1 MQELPSDIP
10 EECVCPISQ
19 TIMADPVVCA
29 DGHSYERACIEAW
42 LASGRGTSPKTHM
55 PLPHTNLVPNLNL
68 RSMIESLR
76 HRTPPERRRTFQEE
90 LEDLESI
97 VAGLATSK
105 GSTSVVRKEESNS
118 KARAAGVRRQLFSNE
133 SSMSWSPAP
142 PCPAAGR
149 AEELSSRQ
157 SYASVAFADPCAAAS
172 SEKHAAEGDSR
183 AEQLKTVFPSAERR
197 KSIQHH
203 ERALRTSPSGR
214 RVTFPPAEKEAH
226 VVQNRAFHEPRLS
239 RSSSPARVR
248 CMEQNSCIQATEHD
262 VGTAAKAGGS
272 AIPLWQGAST
282 GSNGIYLSAALP
294 PQQHSGDH
302 RLGAGQSQL
311 LQRPLRDTVIAP
323 RDSSRTIAP
332 RDSSRTIAPRDGSRT
347 VRQRDS
353 QRSPSAM
360 RHAAEGEH
368 VGDCPQEAASRTVSP
383 VRWQG
388 KVEVD
393 GISGWKA
400 TEHQRSLSPAQ
411 RRPACIAAERA
422 CMWRSDSCRSPS
434 PMPLSAARPETE
446 ASRLWMHARE
456 SQRSVSPAQQRPA
469 RATAD
474 RCLSWK
480 MVEPFRCGTPTRQPV
495 WAEGHVRGTLNSSMQ
510 PRVGWQWRSPRN
522 MSGNSSRPRLL

>member
-1 MQELPSDIP
+1 
-10 EECVCPISQ
+10 
-19 TIMADPVVCA
+19 
-29 DGHSYERACIEAW
+29 
-42 LASGRGTSPKTHM
+42 
-55 PLPHTNLVPNLNL
+55 
-68 RSMIESLR
+68 MIESLR

-332 RDSSRTIAPRDGSRT
+332 RDSSRRLLHAMALAQSGNVTLRDLRQQCVMQLKVNMLETVPKRQHPGQFLRCGGKAKWKWMVSLAGKQQSISGRCPLHSGGQPVLQLSVPACGDQILAGRHHQCRSAQLDLKQKPVACGCMLVSRK
-347 VRQRDS
+347 VRV
-353 QRSPSAM
+353 PSA
-360 RHAAEGEH
+360 AETCQSNG
-368 VGDCPQEAASRTVSP
+368 
-383 VRWQG
+383 
-388 KVEVD
+388 
-393 GISGWKA
+393 
-400 TEHQRSLSPAQ
+400 RSLPFLEDGGAVQVWDTNPATSLG
-411 RRPACIAAERA
+411 RG
-422 CMWRSDSCRSPS
+422 SCAWYFEF
-434 PMPLSAARPETE
+434 LD
-446 ASRLWMHARE
+446 
-456 SQRSVSPAQQRPA
+456 
-469 RATAD
+469 AT
-474 RCLSWK
+474 
-480 MVEPFRCGTPTRQPV
+480 
-495 WAEGHVRGTLNSSMQ
+495 
-510 PRVGWQWRSPRN
+510 
-522 MSGNSSRPRLL
+522 